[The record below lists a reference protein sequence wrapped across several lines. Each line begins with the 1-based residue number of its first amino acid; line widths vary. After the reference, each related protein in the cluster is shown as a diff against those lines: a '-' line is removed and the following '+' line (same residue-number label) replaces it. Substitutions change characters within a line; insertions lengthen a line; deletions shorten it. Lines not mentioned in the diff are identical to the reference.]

1 MEDNAA
7 AEAAQDDVVKAE
19 SESFC
24 VSPDTKLT
32 NTGGSAC

>member
-7 AEAAQDDVVKAE
+7 AEAAEDDVVKAE
-19 SESFC
+19 LESFC
-24 VSPDTKLT
+24 VSPDTKPT